1 MVSSYEDSKLRNERS
16 FDVAQVKNSV
26 TTWRGN
32 APCLEA
38 IEEGGTQQKAA
49 AILGTY
55 DRSLRLM
62 HKYVP
67 DKDGIVKLGMAAVKK
82 RKKRRAK
89 K

>member
-1 MVSSYEDSKLRNERS
+1 MRIPNYETSALLMSLKSKIPSLH
-16 FDVAQVKNSV
+16 
-26 TTWRGN
+26 G
-32 APCLEA
+32 EA
-38 IEEGGTQQKAA
+38 TRLVLDAMKTGGTQQKAA
-49 AILGTY
+49 DILGTY

-62 HKYVP
+62 LKYVP

>member
-1 MVSSYEDSKLRNERS
+1 MSLKSKIPSLH
-16 FDVAQVKNSV
+16 
-26 TTWRGN
+26 G
-32 APCLEA
+32 EA
-38 IEEGGTQQKAA
+38 TRLVLDAMKTGGTQQKAA
-49 AILGTY
+49 DILGTY

-62 HKYVP
+62 LKYVP